1 MKRQYPSYQIALASF
16 KGTTFIDLIDPELIK
31 KFYERQMEGYY
42 VKSVRFPFI
51 SALKN
56 MIGNGL
62 VFSEGEEWKIKRK
75 IMTQVFNY
83 DFIKSKVSLIAK
95 ITQEKIG

>member
-1 MKRQYPSYQIALASF
+1 MVSV
-16 KGTTFIDLIDPELIK
+16 KGKIFIDLIDPELIK
-31 KFYERQMEGYY
+31 QFYERQMEGYY
-42 VKSVRFPFI
+42 VKFVRFPFI
-51 SALKN
+51 SAIKN

-62 VFSEGEEWKIKRK
+62 IFSEGEEWKIKRK